1 MTVDAQVSAP
11 YFSPPS
17 TCRINLLIRPGEYR
31 LHKPVVLHKTML
43 DIRATP
49 SSTGVVGDVS
59 LGVQGTLVAC
69 SYPSGS
75 PSPFHPARSQSTR
88 RVLWP
93 QVSITAP
100 PNGRIFSI
108 IRNDT
113 FLLATGVTFRGGDT
127 SSTGQFFSRG
137 RKG

>member
-1 MTVDAQVSAP
+1 
-11 YFSPPS
+11 
-17 TCRINLLIRPGEYR
+17 
-31 LHKPVVLHKTML
+31 
-43 DIRATP
+43 
-49 SSTGVVGDVS
+49 
-59 LGVQGTLVAC
+59 
-69 SYPSGS
+69 
-75 PSPFHPARSQSTR
+75 
-88 RVLWP
+88 VLWP

-127 SSTGQFFSRG
+127 SSTSQFFSRG